1 MSFVSWQFVLFFAL
15 VLLGL
20 RIARSRTSRQ
30 LLLLV
35 ASCIFYASGTPVHLL
50 VLAVPAV
57 VDFICALRIAESD
70 NREVRRRWLV
80 LSVASNLGLLAYFKY
95 ADFFVG
101 TIASLSGAS
110 VATLGIA
117 LPIGISFFTFKTLSY
132 TIDVYRGEIPPCR
145 SWRQYALFVSFFPE
159 LVAGPIVRASVFL
172 PQLARELEP
181 SWQRA
186 AVGAQVILLGLTKKL
201 LIADRLAL
209 FADPVFATPQG
220 YSAGT
225 IAWAVVAYSLQIY
238 CDFSGYS
245 DMAIGVARIIGFD
258 LPENFNMPYLAR
270 SVTEFWRRWHITLS
284 QWLRDYLYIPLGGN
298 RRGRARTYVNLM
310 LTMLLGGLWHGA
322 RWNFVLW
329 GLIHG
334 VALAVHKLV
343 GERRSV
349 TVKAAESRTTS
360 VPMTILSWAATYLTV
375 CLAWIFFR
383 APTLSNATYM
393 LRKLAGFELGGAVW
407 HFLPLF
413 ELLPLVIL
421 AHVAGVMIARNA
433 ARPSDALVVRP
444 SAISGPYAVLPRA
457 GFVSAFVL
465 TVWIGVLFLFAP
477 LHTSPF
483 IYFQF

>member
-1 MSFVSWQFVLFFAL
+1 MSFVSWEFPLFFAL

-20 RIARSRTSRQ
+20 RIARTRGARQ
-30 LLLLV
+30 AWLLV
-35 ASCIFYASGTPVHLL
+35 ASCVFYASGTPVHLL
-50 VLAVPAV
+50 VLAIPAV
-57 VDFICALRIAESD
+57 VDYVCALRIAESGD
-70 NREVRRRWLV
+70 AAVRRRWLV
-80 LSVASNLGLLAYFKY
+80 LSVGSNLGLLAYFKY
-95 ADFFVG
+95 ADFFVS
-101 TIASLSGAS
+101 TIASLSGMS
-110 VATLGIA
+110 VETLGIA

-181 SWQRA
+181 SWARA

-201 LIADRLAL
+201 LIANRLAL
-209 FADPVFATPQG
+209 FADPVFASPQA

-225 IAWAVVAYSLQIY
+225 LAWAVVAYSLQIY

-258 LPENFNMPYLAR
+258 LPENFNMPYLSR

-298 RRGRARTYVNLM
+298 RKGRGRTYVNLM

-329 GLIHG
+329 GFIHG
-334 VALAVHKLV
+334 AALAVHKLV
-343 GERRSV
+343 SERR
-349 TVKAAESRTTS
+349 TVAVHERSRVATIATS
-360 VPMTILSWAATYLTV
+360 MLSWVATYLTV
-375 CLAWIFFR
+375 CIAWIFFR
-383 APTLSNATYM
+383 APTLANALYM
-393 LRKLAGFELGGAVW
+393 IRKLARQEPGGAVW

-421 AHVAGVMIARNA
+421 AHVAGVMIARRQS
-433 ARPSDALVVRP
+433 RPGDALVVRP

-465 TVWIGVLFLFAP
+465 TMWVGILFLFAP